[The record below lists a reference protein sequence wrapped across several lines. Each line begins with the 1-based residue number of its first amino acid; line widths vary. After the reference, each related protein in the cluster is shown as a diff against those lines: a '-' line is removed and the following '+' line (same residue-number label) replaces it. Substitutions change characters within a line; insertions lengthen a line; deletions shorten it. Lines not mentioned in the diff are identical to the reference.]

1 MLGFNLNPPTSL
13 PFETQPSLTGLQIR
27 QRLTNLKPDIEIT
40 QTSNVKLEQM
50 KSIDQECRVLEQ
62 RLSDL
67 KPLPRVIPRD
77 QYPQIVSHASDY
89 RYRLFDDSKP
99 YKTITSI
106 PTCPPELRFDTISS
120 KQLSNMIETFIAEL
134 QQAIDLKDFSLS
146 KKTQYDIDVI
156 KMIQE
161 RYNHKWS
168 NDVINDLTLKET
180 QKFINMKEHLLRM
193 YYHLLRQNVA
203 QIQGGMI
210 PKMLPP
216 DLIEQFDSLKQEL
229 SGFNFSLDG
238 TTIDQLLGV
247 YLPPPPAVASSLVDI
262 LAGEVA
268 QGTRT
273 SVQSTEDVIRYLQY
287 YLIHDLHRLFVGA
300 GRNRKQFIA
309 AFIEMINKNHQIN
322 DTTGQEV
329 DDIKN
334 ANSYAKY
341 QEYKTNDA
349 KMTSDTSVGKAEDNK
364 FIISQMRRA
373 GLTGRIDLDTGSI
386 VREHVVASGGEQE
399 AETGGLVET
408 KTGVEEFLDGQMGNE
423 DKID

>member
-1 MLGFNLNPPTSL
+1 
-13 PFETQPSLTGLQIR
+13 
-27 QRLTNLKPDIEIT
+27 
-40 QTSNVKLEQM
+40 
-50 KSIDQECRVLEQ
+50 
-62 RLSDL
+62 
-67 KPLPRVIPRD
+67 
-77 QYPQIVSHASDY
+77 
-89 RYRLFDDSKP
+89 LFDDSKQ
-99 YKTITSI
+99 YKTINGI
-106 PTCPPELRFDTISS
+106 PTCPQELRFDTITP
-120 KQLSNMIETFIAEL
+120 KQLSNMIETFISEL
-134 QQAIDLKDFSLS
+134 QQAVDLKDFSLS
-146 KKTQYDIDVI
+146 KRTQYDIEII

-168 NDVINDLTLKET
+168 VELINDLTLKET

-193 YYHLLRQNVA
+193 YYHLLLQTVA

-216 DLIEQFDSLKQEL
+216 DLIEQFDALKQEL
-229 SGFNFSLDG
+229 GGFNFSLNG
-238 TTIDQLLGV
+238 TTVDQLLGV
-247 YLPPPPAVASSLVDI
+247 YLTPPSAVASSSLVDI

-268 QGTRT
+268 QGPRP
-273 SVQSTEDVIRYLQY
+273 SVQTTEDVIRYLQY
-287 YLIHDLHRLFVGA
+287 YLIHDLHRLFVGD
-300 GRNRKQFIA
+300 GRNRKRFITF
-309 AFIEMINKNHQIN
+309 FIEMINKNHQIN

-386 VREHVVASGGEQE
+386 VREHVVAGGEQE
-399 AETGGLVET
+399 AETGGVVET
-408 KTGVEEFLDGQMGNE
+408 KTGVEEFLDGQVGAE
-423 DKID
+423 DRTD